1 MFIVIHSYKFFIHI
15 IQLRFYDSLTYKV
28 GIGSDKSSPLRE
40 VTSWWLW
47 YIKKQL
53 LKASLCLS
61 ATLNPQLAHKK
72 AICST
77 QMAFSRYDLELRLF
91 RQFQF
96 FSTRI
101 DVNLPRLT
109 MIFFFGQKCYIKI
122 FYCIF
127 LNTIVIYSNTLL
139 SRYSALDIGKQCN
152 SNFCPQRAQTVQY
165 NDVHKLHSFSV
176 FQIASIPVSFF
187 KVNTFLLLF
196 EKFTPEQG
204 LPLVTC
210 SIVEEAM

>member
-1 MFIVIHSYKFFIHI
+1 MLHLFKKNFSSLFKVMFIVIHSYKFFIHI

-101 DVNLPRLT
+101 DVLPRLT
-109 MIFFFGQKCYIKI
+109 MIFFYWPKMLDQNILLPISKYYSYIQQYFTEQIQRFRYWKI
-122 FYCIF
+122 VQFKF
-127 LNTIVIYSNTLL
+127 LSSKSSN
-139 SRYSALDIGKQCN
+139 
-152 SNFCPQRAQTVQY
+152 
-165 NDVHKLHSFSV
+165 
-176 FQIASIPVSFF
+176 
-187 KVNTFLLLF
+187 
-196 EKFTPEQG
+196 
-204 LPLVTC
+204 
-210 SIVEEAM
+210 SIV

>member
-28 GIGSDKSSPLRE
+28 GIGSDKSSPLRDE

-101 DVNLPRLT
+101 DVLPRLT
-109 MIFFFGQKCYIKI
+109 KIFFFGQKCQIKI

-165 NDVHKLHSFSV
+165 NDVHILYF
-176 FQIASIPVSFF
+176 FPDFRQLVS
-187 KVNTFLLLF
+187 L
-196 EKFTPEQG
+196 
-204 LPLVTC
+204 
-210 SIVEEAM
+210 

>member
-109 MIFFFGQKCYIKI
+109 MIFFWPKMLYQNILLHISKYQQYFTEQIQRFRYWKI
-122 FYCIF
+122 VQFKF
-127 LNTIVIYSNTLL
+127 LSSKSSN
-139 SRYSALDIGKQCN
+139 
-152 SNFCPQRAQTVQY
+152 
-165 NDVHKLHSFSV
+165 
-176 FQIASIPVSFF
+176 
-187 KVNTFLLLF
+187 
-196 EKFTPEQG
+196 
-204 LPLVTC
+204 
-210 SIVEEAM
+210 SIV